1 MKFHIVEYKEFEVI
15 EGMAVMEKRILSI
28 LVDNTSG
35 VLTRIAGLFARRGY
49 NIDSITAGV
58 TADPRFTRITI
69 VTSGDELV
77 LEQIK
82 NQVQKQVDVRDIK
95 ILDADTSVI
104 RELALLKRR
113 VSEAER
119 DKVLAVANIFRAKIV
134 DVGLNSIII
143 ELTGSQSKL
152 EAFFELT
159 KEYET
164 LELARTGIT
173 ALSRGMD
180 DVTYLD

>member
-1 MKFHIVEYKEFEVI
+1 M
-15 EGMAVMEKRILSI
+15 
-28 LVDNTSG
+28 
-35 VLTRIAGLFARRGY
+35 
-49 NIDSITAGV
+49 
-58 TADPRFTRITI
+58 
-69 VTSGDELV
+69 

-95 ILDADTSVI
+95 ILNADTSVI
-104 RELALLKRR
+104 RELALLKLR

-134 DVGLNSIII
+134 DVGVNSIII

-180 DVTYLD
+180 DVTYLY